1 MIAMFTELLARRE
14 LVWILV
20 QRNLKIRYKNS
31 ALGFF
36 WSLLTPMLM
45 ILMYAVFANILKFN
59 TGRPEYLQFL
69 VTGIVAWQFTA
80 GFLNDSLN
88 AIVGNT
94 NLVKKVFFPRVIL
107 PLSTVFANAVNF
119 LLTFVVLLIYLI
131 FSGAADFSACYWI
144 VPAFLMHLVLGIGVS
159 CLCSTANV
167 FFRDTEHIVG
177 VGSLAW
183 FFLSP
188 IFYDLE
194 MQLGALKFVPPAW
207 GGIVYL
213 NPMTGIL
220 AMYRQALMG
229 YPLMPVSASG
239 GVLNPLWL
247 LLSAAVCLAIMFIG
261 LVTLRRGDK
270 YFGDVL

>member
-1 MIAMFTELLARRE
+1 MTAMFTELLARKE
-14 LVWILV
+14 LIWMLV
-20 QRNLKIRYKNS
+20 QRNLKIRYKHS

-36 WSLLTPMLM
+36 WSLLTPVLM
-45 ILMYAVFANILKFN
+45 ILMYAIFASILKFN

-107 PLSTVFANAVNF
+107 PLSTVLANGVNF
-119 LLTFVVLLIYLI
+119 LLTFIVLILYLI
-131 FSGAADFSACYWI
+131 LSGAADFSAGYWI

-159 CLCSTANV
+159 CLCATANV

-188 IFYDLE
+188 VFYDLE
-194 MQLGALKFVPPAW
+194 MQLGALKCVPPSW

-220 AMYRQALMG
+220 ATYRTALMG
-229 YPLMPVSASG
+229 YPLMPTAATG
-239 GVLNPLWL
+239 AMLNPLWL
-247 LLSAAVCLAIMFIG
+247 LLSAGVCLVIMFIG
-261 LVTLRRGDK
+261 LAALRTGDK

>member
-14 LVWILV
+14 LIWILV

-31 ALGFF
+31 TLGFF

-45 ILMYAVFANILKFN
+45 ILMYAIFASILKFN

-88 AIVGNT
+88 AIVGNA

-107 PLSTVFANAVNF
+107 PLSTVLANGVNF
-119 LLTFVVLLIYLI
+119 LLTFIVLLLYLI
-131 FSGAADFSACYWI
+131 LSGAADFSACYWI
-144 VPAFLMHLVLGIGVS
+144 VPAFAMHLVLGIGVS
-159 CLCSTANV
+159 CLCATANV
-167 FFRDTEHIVG
+167 FFRDTQHIVG

-194 MQLGALKFVPPAW
+194 MQLGALKFASPQL

-220 AMYRQALMG
+220 ATYRAALMG
-229 YPLMPVSASG
+229 HPLTPEMATG

-247 LLSAAVCLAIMFIG
+247 LLSAGVCVAIMFIG
-261 LVTLRRGDK
+261 LAALRTGDK